1 MAARVGLPGVPV
13 SMRAFADA
21 PHADVGTGHWLHR
34 TQRLT
39 AAVERARAA
48 VAAAPPGGVRDQL
61 RRLHHVLDLRAARY
75 TRIACVG
82 QALLPD
88 DDTTDADGTA
98 PGEQP
103 RLAGAAREIDERLLA
118 GLAHLT
124 AVAEATEAIA
134 LAAAGTRDPQSVARY
149 VRELFANLPPA

>member
-1 MAARVGLPGVPV
+1 
-13 SMRAFADA
+13 MRASADA
-21 PHADVGTGHWLHR
+21 PHPGVGTGHWKRR
-34 TQRLT
+34 TQRLA

-48 VAAAPPGGVRDQL
+48 VTATPPGGVREQL
-61 RRLHHVLDLRAARY
+61 GRMQHIIELRAARY
-75 TRIACVG
+75 TRIATVG

-98 PGEQP
+98 PGEEP
-103 RLAGAAREIDERLLA
+103 ALAGAAKEIDERLVA

-134 LAAAGTRDPQSVARY
+134 LAAAGERDPASVAHHLS
-149 VRELFANLPPA
+149 ELFANLPSA